1 MKIEMARYI
10 PETLRQEMIAEA
22 LALAYDASTNL
33 GKRAVIDA
41 IATTMDLIGDPLE
54 KIWIEDATGKRRTHK
69 VEEVSAVFG
78 ERVNFRYL
86 WAIPESER
94 RNSKARWLTAAT
106 IDNSA
111 THRATLFF
119 ALPRGQVKEFWP
131 HLTLLRL
138 LSQADLV
145 PQYGFGYRRE
155 YGGPDYFAEG
165 HANKSGLGP
174 PEQPDRFRSARRL
187 ILDVF
192 PLNVLSEV
200 QLQQRLGGGSIK
212 EWIFRTTGPESLQQI
227 GPRCFV
233 WSVPDTLTASLSA
246 QLKELG
252 STQ

>member
-1 MKIEMARYI
+1 M
-10 PETLRQEMIAEA
+10 PGA
-22 LALAYDASTNL
+22 LLL
-33 GKRAVIDA
+33 
-41 IATTMDLIGDPLE
+41 
-54 KIWIEDATGKRRTHK
+54 RTHK

-111 THRATLFF
+111 TNRATLFF
-119 ALPRGQVKEFWP
+119 ALPQGQVKEFWP

-145 PQYGFGYRRE
+145 PQYGFGYMRE

-165 HANKSGLGP
+165 YVNRSGINP

-187 ILDVF
+187 VLEVF
-192 PLNVLSEV
+192 PLNVLSDV
-200 QLQQRLGGGSIK
+200 HLQQRLGGGSFK
-212 EWIFRTTGPESLQQI
+212 EWILQNTGPESLMQI
-227 GPRCFV
+227 APRCFA
-233 WSVPDTLTASLSA
+233 WSVPASRTAVLCA
-246 QLKELG
+246 QLKDLG
-252 STQ
+252 STAQARPEAGALTVDRIGSSGRHPG